1 MIAVDLSLA
10 LFAIL
15 AGACAIVYRAR
26 TAALRK
32 KLSAARRHSAEVGS
46 FMTLFSKNIRN
57 VRDSDNWM
65 NVTARYVADTVAASV
80 VCIFTRSEDKSLHLT
95 GSSGGVPRVLR
106 ALMMDDKRS
115 ARERDD
121 EASSPILQL
130 LTDVADQ
137 REPVMLDD
145 PRDAR
150 LEVLDPFAQI
160 VTLMAVPIIGD
171 GEVQG
176 VLCAV
181 NSRRAPRA
189 GFDRDQFGRLKF
201 LSHQVVL
208 AQNIMFVYAGL
219 SKQQRI
225 SQELQFARGLQRSL
239 LPRQMPVWGR
249 FIVHA
254 FTRASKEVSG
264 DFYDFVEIDEN
275 RLLVVIGDACGKGIP
290 ACMIMSMTRSFIRSN
305 AGRFTSLK
313 DMLTELNDNLYRDM
327 GDGRYITLGACLLNR
342 RESTME
348 YARAGHTELLMYVHE
363 HIRTINPDGAGLGLL
378 PGMLAEFD
386 TFCIELLPDMEMLL
400 FTDGINE
407 ATNPAGEYFGV
418 ESIKKIFVKSCSERD
433 QPHDTIARIMGSVDD
448 FSQDPKSQAD
458 DQTIVIIRHM

>member
-1 MIAVDLSLA
+1 MMAMDFSLA
-10 LFAIL
+10 VL
-15 AGACAIVYRAR
+15 AVLLGVCAFFYRAR
-26 TAALRK
+26 MVSLRK

-80 VCIFTRSEDKSLHLT
+80 LCIFTRSDDGSLHLT
-95 GSSGGVPRVLR
+95 GSSGSVPRVLR
-106 ALMMDDKRS
+106 ALMMGDKRS
-115 ARERDD
+115 TRDLD
-121 EASSPILQL
+121 EDASTPVMQL
-130 LTDVADQ
+130 LKDVAEQ
-137 REPVMLDD
+137 REAILLGD

-239 LPRQMPVWGR
+239 LPPQMPAWGR
-249 FIVHA
+249 FVVHA

-264 DFYDFVEIDEN
+264 DFYDFVEIDDD

-290 ACMIMSMTRSFIRSN
+290 ACMIMAMTRSFIRSN
-305 AGRFTSLK
+305 AGRFTTLK

-407 ATNPAGEYFGV
+407 AANPGGEYFGV
-418 ESIKKIFVKSCSERD
+418 DSIKKIFLKSCSERD